1 MKQKKDE
8 EQDLKYLDEQLSEYG
23 MSDYYPF
30 HMPGHKRIV
39 VGLENPYKI
48 DITEIEGFDHLHHAE
63 NVLLQA
69 QERLR
74 SLYESKKAYYLI
86 NGSTSGLLCAIGALT
101 GYGDQIII
109 ARNCHKAVYNA
120 VKLFGLKAS
129 YVYPE
134 FLAGGI
140 QGQVKPE
147 GVEHV
152 LKKERR
158 IAAIVITSPTYEG
171 VVSDIRKIADIAHKY
186 HAYFIVDEAHGAH
199 FSLSH
204 FFPESAVKCGA
215 DLVIQSLHKTLPCL
229 TQTAVLHVASD
240 RVDCRRVEEMLGIF
254 QTSSPSYVLMAG
266 IDRCVK
272 FLKQSGNQMFCEF
285 QQKLDYF
292 YEESQKLK
300 HLHVFQKNDYE
311 RYGVYDFDQS
321 KIVISTLGTNCNG
334 TQLYRKLLNQYHLQM
349 EMYSADYVLAMTSIM
364 DTLEGFQRLLQ
375 ALVEIDHELE
385 NKIENSV
392 FDIGY
397 FVKRAYSVR
406 EKVMEVSDLRKSYVQ
421 NNLEETE
428 LKDCVGKICA
438 EYIYL
443 YPPGIPMIVPGEC
456 MTEDFINVLEE
467 CRKNGLNVQGT
478 KDHTYRKILTV
489 ACPQRFRI

>member
-1 MKQKKDE
+1 MNRKKD
-8 EQDLKYLDEQLSEYG
+8 DWKYLDEQLLEYE
-23 MSDYYPF
+23 MLDYYPF

-39 VGLENPYKI
+39 IGLENPYKI
-48 DITEIEGFDHLHHAE
+48 DITEIEGFDNLHHAE

-74 SLYESKKAYYLI
+74 ILYESKKAYYLI
-86 NGSTSGLLCAIGALT
+86 NGSTCGLLSAIGALT
-101 GYGDQIII
+101 DYGDQIII

-147 GVEHV
+147 DVEYI

-158 IAAIVITSPTYEG
+158 IAALVITSPTYEG
-171 VVSDIRKIADIAHKY
+171 IVSDIRKIADIAHKY
-186 HAYFIVDEAHGAH
+186 HAYLIIDEAHGAH
-199 FSLSH
+199 FSLSS

-229 TQTAVLHVASD
+229 TQTAVLHVVSD
-240 RVDCRRVEEMLGIF
+240 RVDCRRIEEMLGIF

-272 FLKQSGNQMFCEF
+272 FLNQSGEKMFCEF

-292 YEESQKLK
+292 YKESQKLK
-300 HLHVFQKNDYE
+300 HLHVFQKNDYDN
-311 RYGVYDFDQS
+311 YGVYDFDQS
-321 KIVISTLGTNCNG
+321 KIVISTLSANCNG
-334 TQLYRKLLNQYHLQM
+334 TLLYRKLLKQYHLQM

-364 DTLEGFQRLLQ
+364 DTLEGFRRLLQ
-375 ALVEIDHELE
+375 ALIEIDDELE
-385 NKIENSV
+385 NKLEDSF
-392 FDIGY
+392 FDMEC
-397 FVKRAYSVR
+397 FAKKAYAVR
-406 EKVMEVSDLRKSYVQ
+406 EKVMEVSDVRKSDVQ

-428 LKDCVGKICA
+428 LEDCVGKICA

-456 MTEDFINVLEE
+456 MTKDFIDVLEK
-467 CRKNGLNVQGT
+467 CRTNGLNVQGT
-478 KDHTYRKILTV
+478 RDHTYRKILTV
-489 ACPQRFRI
+489 AYSQRIRI